1 MGKGG
6 GGGGHTPVE
15 AKESGRSK
23 QLIRINEVISEGEV
37 QGLAD
42 DLKSVYFDNTP
53 VQNADGSYNFKN
65 VVLDGRVGAQVQDV
79 LPGFDTSEK
88 EVSVST
94 RVRKNLPITRTITD
108 NKVSRLRLTL
118 GVQSLFKQEDNGDTN
133 GTQVEMNVYIGERV
147 YPVTFNGKY
156 SSQYLRSYVFTN
168 LPRTPFTVRV
178 ERVTEDST
186 SQRKQNNTLWAS
198 YTEIIDTEFTYP
210 NTALIGV
217 KFDSEYFAQ
226 IPNRTYDVLG
236 IKVKVPVNYDPQ
248 TRAYSGLW
256 NGTFKLAWTDNPA
269 WILYDIITNKRYG
282 LSQRIG
288 EVAVDKW
295 TLYQVAQY
303 CDQLVPD
310 GFGGLEPR
318 FTCNAWLTEQR
329 KAYDVIH
336 DICSIFRA
344 MPVWNGREFTVVMD
358 RPADPVWTYTNA
370 NVENGEFTYTF
381 SAQKARHNAIQVE
394 YADKAN
400 NYEKSIEYL
409 SDDESIRKNGLI

>member
-53 VQNADGSYNFKN
+53 
-65 VVLDGRVGAQVQDV
+65 VQDV

-186 SQRKQNNTLWAS
+186 SQRKQNNTLWRVTRKS
-198 YTEIIDTEFTYP
+198 STPSLPTR
-210 NTALIGV
+210 
-217 KFDSEYFAQ
+217 
-226 IPNRTYDVLG
+226 IPR
-236 IKVKVPVNYDPQ
+236 
-248 TRAYSGLW
+248 
-256 NGTFKLAWTDNPA
+256 
-269 WILYDIITNKRYG
+269 
-282 LSQRIG
+282 LS
-288 EVAVDKW
+288 A
-295 TLYQVAQY
+295 
-303 CDQLVPD
+303 
-310 GFGGLEPR
+310 
-318 FTCNAWLTEQR
+318 
-329 KAYDVIH
+329 
-336 DICSIFRA
+336 
-344 MPVWNGREFTVVMD
+344 
-358 RPADPVWTYTNA
+358 
-370 NVENGEFTYTF
+370 
-381 SAQKARHNAIQVE
+381 
-394 YADKAN
+394 
-400 NYEKSIEYL
+400 
-409 SDDESIRKNGLI
+409 